1 MVRYTIAYVRAVF
14 EALAHPRV
22 RPYLTA
28 VTGLVLLGT
37 LVYSWVEGWHP
48 LDAAYFCVI
57 TLATVGY
64 GDLAPVTRP
73 GRLFTM
79 VYIIAGLGLL
89 GGFIAT
95 ITSVSMEKTE
105 RRGPPHGVIERVN
118 QRRARHGHPHF
129 APDETVSDDPER
141 GTSPP
146 AEPPR

>member
-1 MVRYTIAYVRAVF
+1 VVRYTIAYVRSVF

-28 VTGLVLLGT
+28 VTGLILLGT
-37 LVYSWVEGWHP
+37 LVYSWVERWHP

-64 GDLAPVTRP
+64 GDFAPVTRL
-73 GRLFTM
+73 GKLFTM

-95 ITSVSMEKTE
+95 ITSVSMEKTQGHAPADGVLV
-105 RRGPPHGVIERVN
+105 RGTWF
-118 QRRARHGHPHF
+118 RARVGRSPD
-129 APDETVSDDPER
+129 APSETER
-141 GTSPP
+141 EDAETGDQPPVESP
-146 AEPPR
+146 R